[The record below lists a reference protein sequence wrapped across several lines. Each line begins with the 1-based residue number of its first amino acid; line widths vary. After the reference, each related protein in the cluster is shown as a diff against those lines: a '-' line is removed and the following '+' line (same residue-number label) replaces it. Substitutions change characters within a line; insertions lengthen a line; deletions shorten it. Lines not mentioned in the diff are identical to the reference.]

1 VEIKEFLMNTIKRG
15 CSASLVVGLAW
26 GCLVLWGESAR
37 GQDTA
42 SQKPVKPRDPYALPD
57 PQRVFRLES
66 ESKLL
71 ERMARDGKVGLNP
84 LNLKYDITLP
94 DYPATRKAQAST
106 RQWEPLR
113 ETVEPPFVCY
123 RRLYF
128 QQLNFERYGYDLGV
142 LSPFLSTGAF
152 CFDVLAL
159 PYHLGMDPFC
169 RFECNTG
176 YCLPGDHVPL
186 LLYPPQWSASG
197 VLGEAAAIGLLV
209 VAFP

>member
-1 VEIKEFLMNTIKRG
+1 MNTIKLLRPA
-15 CSASLVVGLAW
+15 CLAISLAW
-26 GCLVLWGESAR
+26 GCLALVNEAAWGQGAN
-37 GQDTA
+37 
-42 SQKPVKPRDPYALPD
+42 SQKPAKTRDPYALPD

-66 ESKLL
+66 EGILL
-71 ERMARDGKVGLNP
+71 ERMARDGKEGLNP

-94 DYPATRKAQAST
+94 DYPAARTAQAST
-106 RQWEPLR
+106 RQWQPLR

-123 RRLYF
+123 HRLYF
-128 QQLNFERYGYDLGV
+128 QQLNFERYGYDLGL
-142 LSPFLSTGAF
+142 LSPLLSTGAF

-159 PYHLGMDPFC
+159 PYHVGMDPFC

-186 LLYPPQWSASG
+186 LLYPPQWSLAG
-197 VLGEAAAIGLLV
+197 ALGEAAAIGLLV